1 MRSIPS
7 TPLLHAVLALAL
19 LVCARPVAAQ
29 TSVRVVQY
37 NIERTVG
44 SPSSN
49 TAGQPALAKIVKY
62 LAPDVWTISEL
73 GGFSAD
79 YDSATMHA
87 LLAAFIDSYDIFG
100 PTAVD
105 GQDYFIY
112 IGQRTDGFIAQAIVS
127 RYPFLSTQTFSDAGG
142 GYPALRGLVHAHVN
156 LPGAIELGVFT
167 AHLKALNATND
178 AEKRQAEATADAVT
192 LQTWL
197 GTHSVDAAVMTGD
210 LNESEEPGDSDNW
223 SGGVIGGT
231 LPSGNIYHPI
241 TTVRDVGFA
250 DAAPAS
256 IAGNRDTLD
265 STSPDVRFDYVLHT
279 ASHLTFLSGEVFDT
293 KQHTAAQLAAL
304 NAANGTSFVA
314 GDSAAASDH
323 LPVLEIFLVSP
334 GAPYIAAQSA
344 SSLAST
350 STTLGGTINPNGFA
364 ASWRIEL
371 GTTTAYG
378 ATSFSQVL
386 SAGTTNVNVAFQA
399 MGLTPATTYH
409 YRFVAENSAGIS
421 SGPDRTFM
429 TAAFVDSDGDGLPN
443 DWETANGF
451 NPSLASDATLDTDG
465 DGESNR
471 EEFAAGTNPRNGAS
485 ALRIVSFTRAGAD
498 LVISWP
504 SVFAKRYDVQYR
516 AGLATGTWSVLQS
529 GFVGTGA
536 VMNATDPNAAT
547 LLAQRFYRVSAQP

>member
-1 MRSIPS
+1 MFLPERRCIHW
-7 TPLLHAVLALAL
+7 LLTFAALACSQL
-19 LVCARPVAAQ
+19 ATAQ
-29 TSVRVVQY
+29 TTVRVVQY

-49 TAGQPALAKIVKY
+49 TAGQPALAKILKY

-112 IGQRTDGFIAQAIVS
+112 IGQRTDGYIAQAIVS

-167 AHLKALNATND
+167 AHLKALNATSD
-178 AEKRQAEATADAVT
+178 AEKRQAEATADTAT

-197 GTHSVDAAVMTGD
+197 GAHAVDAAVMTGD

-231 LPSGNIYHPI
+231 LPSGNVYRPI
-241 TTVRDVGFA
+241 TTVRDAGFA
-250 DAAPAS
+250 DGKPAS

-279 ASHLTFLSGEVFDT
+279 ASHLTYLSGEVFDT
-293 KQHTAAQLAAL
+293 KQHSAAQLAAL
-304 NAANGTSFVA
+304 NAANGTSFVL

-323 LPVLEIFLVSP
+323 LPVLEVFLVSP

-350 STTLGGTINPNGFA
+350 TATLGGALNPNGFA
-364 ASWRIEL
+364 TSWRIEL
-371 GTTTAYG
+371 GTNAAYG
-378 ATSFSQVL
+378 ATSFSQAL
-386 SAGTTNVNVAFQA
+386 PAGTTNANVAFQA
-399 MGLTPATTYH
+399 TGLTPATTYH
-409 YRFVAENSAGIS
+409 YRFVAENGAGIS
-421 SGPDRTFM
+421 TGPDRTFM

-451 NPSLASDATLDTDG
+451 NPSIASDATLDSDG
-465 DGESNR
+465 DGETNR
-471 EEFAAGTNPRNGAS
+471 EEFVAGTNPRNGAS
-485 ALRIVSFTRAGAD
+485 ALRIISFTRAGAD
-498 LVISWP
+498 LAISWP

-516 AGLATGTWSVLQS
+516 AGLASGTWSVLQS
-529 GFVGTGA
+529 GFLGTGA

-547 LLAQRFYRVSAQP
+547 SLTQRFYRVVAQP